1 MIKFTSD
8 ELNVVRKIE
17 ILKSE
22 AGSHSPGFFTFK
34 QKLPE
39 VDIKVDACFLSNP
52 YATDLFIEHFNKEI
66 LHTGNIRAL
75 LESYPS
81 QNRVI
86 AEILADF
93 LKIDS
98 RNIFIGN
105 GAIEIIQAVIHN
117 FTKKKIII
125 TIPTFSSYYE
135 YVKEGVEVVYYNL
148 SKDNSYSLDVEEYID
163 FVKLHKPD
171 TIVLINPNNPNGGY
185 TKAADV
191 KRIIEELSFVENIII
206 DESFIHF
213 AYESESYQLVSLSNL
228 VKKHP
233 NLIVLKSMSKDFG
246 IAGVRAGYGVMRKE
260 YVDLLLK
267 NGYLWNS
274 NGLAEYFFRL
284 YTRDDFALEYD
295 KVRVRYIVETL
306 DFIQELKQIPNIKVY
321 PSMANFVLIELQEG
335 IKSTEFVAKLLI
347 SYGIYVRTCDDKIGL
362 KGQFLRLAS
371 RSKEENDYVI
381 QSIKACIEMNEVLK
395 LVNETAN

>member
-8 ELNVVRKIE
+8 ELKVVKKIE
-17 ILKSE
+17 ALKNE
-22 AGSHSPGFFTFK
+22 AGSHSPSFFTFK

-52 YATDLFIEHFNKEI
+52 YATELFIEYFNKEI
-66 LHTGNIRAL
+66 LHTGNIRDL

-81 QNRVI
+81 QNGVI

-98 RNIFIGN
+98 GNIFIGN

-117 FTKKKIII
+117 FTKRKIII

-135 YVKEGVEVVYYNL
+135 YVKDGVEVVYYNL
-148 SKDNSYSLDVEEYID
+148 SKNNNYNLNVEEYIA
-163 FVKLHKPD
+163 FVKLNKPD

-191 KRIIEELSFVENIII
+191 QRIIEELSFVDNIII

-213 AYESESYQLVSLSNL
+213 AYESESYQLVSLSHL
-228 VKKHP
+228 VKEHP
-233 NLIVLKSMSKDFG
+233 NVIVLKSMSKDFG

-274 NGLAEYFFRL
+274 NGFAEYFFRL
-284 YTRDDFALEYD
+284 YTRADFALRYD
-295 KVRVRYIVETL
+295 KVRVKYIVETL
-306 DFIQELKQIPNIKVY
+306 EFIQELRQLPNIKVY

-347 SYGIYVRTCDDKIGL
+347 TYGIYVRTCDDKIGL
-362 KGQFLRLAS
+362 KGQFIRLAS

-381 QSIKACIEMNEVLK
+381 QSIKACIQMNEVLK
-395 LVNETAN
+395 LVNETVL